1 MSQTSRARA
10 ICVLVAS
17 PAIFEAECRT
27 PRQIKLANA
36 FCDLRYLYLTNVG
49 RRYDPADVRPQPA
62 QNQPMIEKTKSGSR
76 VGNAL
81 VGAFATVAGIGEI
94 VVGLTGNY
102 LGILAHSIPPAT
114 STIIIGAFY
123 SLGGLSIL
131 TSENWERRSAF
142 FYRLRSPGAAIPCD
156 DWHRSLDR
164 RRRTQ
169 DRHWRLDCARRY
181 WLRGVAVEKVRLD
194 RASGGGRRVEVAI
207 VHKLIEF
214 STILGN
220 AQTF

>member
-1 MSQTSRARA
+1 MS
-10 ICVLVAS
+10 
-17 PAIFEAECRT
+17 
-27 PRQIKLANA
+27 
-36 FCDLRYLYLTNVG
+36 G

-62 QNQPMIEKTKSGSR
+62 QNQPMIEKTKTGSR
-76 VGNAL
+76 VGIAL

-131 TSENWERRSAF
+131 TMRKS
-142 FYRLRSPGAAIPCD
+142 GAALGILLPCD

-164 RRRTQ
+164 KRRTQ
-169 DRHWRLDCARRY
+169 SRHWRLDCASPFRI
-181 WLRGVAVEKVRLD
+181 VAVEKVRLD
-194 RASGGGRRVEVAI
+194 RASGGGRRVEMAI
-207 VHKLIEF
+207 VHELVEF
-214 STILGN
+214 GTIPGN